1 MELRDYVR
9 AVRAH
14 WVLAVVMLLLSV
26 SAAGAVTVLMTPEYT
41 ATTRLFVSTPET
53 ESTTTAYQGSQFS
66 QQRVLSYAEII
77 RGKNVAQLV
86 IDELGLDI
94 SAGALAGQVTTA
106 VVPDTVLLDATVTDT
121 SPLRAQTLANA
132 VATKFI
138 ELVSQLETPVGAEAP
153 LVVVTVVEAASLP
166 GEPLIPD
173 VPLNLSIGVM
183 VGILLGLGLP
193 VARAALD
200 NTVKSKSDIVDA
212 TGAPTIG
219 AVMFDSGI
227 SKSGSPAE
235 AIGHSKTA
243 ETYRQIRTNLQ
254 FVNVDDPPRALVVT
268 SALAGEGKTTT
279 AINLALVLAQSGQR
293 VVLLEADLR
302 RPRVIRYLRLVSG
315 PGLTN
320 VLAGTADLADVIQPF
335 GDGKLS
341 VIGSGPNP
349 PNPSEL
355 LGSVHMKSL
364 LRELRE
370 SHDYVI
376 IDAPP
381 LLPVTDAAVLAV
393 HADGAVI
400 IARHGGTKREQL
412 RMAAES
418 LRTIEARLL
427 GTILNMV
434 PQKRYGYGYGYG
446 YGYEYEADIRI
457 PAVTT
462 ADRAVANNSIPANGV
477 PARGERRKTRR

>member
-1 MELRDYVR
+1 MDLRDYYR

-14 WVLAVVMLLLSV
+14 WILAVVMLLLSV
-26 SAAGAVTVLMTPEYT
+26 SAAGAITYLTTPEYT
-41 ATTRLFVSTPET
+41 ATTRLFVSTPDSET
-53 ESTTTAYQGSQFS
+53 TSTAYQGSQFS

-77 RGKNVAQLV
+77 RGKRVAQLV
-86 IDELGLDI
+86 IDELDLPMT
-94 SAGALAGQVTTA
+94 AGQLASEVTTE

-132 VATKFI
+132 IAAKFI
-138 ELVSQLETPVGAEAP
+138 ELVADLETPEGAASP
-153 LVVVTVVEAASLP
+153 LVLVTVVEAADLP
-166 GEPLIPD
+166 REPVIPD
-173 VPLNLSIGVM
+173 LPLNLSIGVM

-200 NTVKSKSDIVDA
+200 NTVKSKADVVDA
-212 TGAPTIG
+212 SGAPTIG
-219 AVMFDSGI
+219 AVMFDSAIGKGPSATAAI
-227 SKSGSPAE
+227 GQSKS
-235 AIGHSKTA
+235 A

-254 FVNVDDPPRALVVT
+254 FVDVDDPPRALVIT

-279 AINLALVLAQSGQR
+279 AINLAMVLAQSGQR

-302 RPRVIRYLRLVSG
+302 RPRVTRYLRMVSG
-315 PGLTN
+315 AGLTN

-335 GDGKLS
+335 GDGKMS

-355 LGSVHMKSL
+355 LGSAHMKTL
-364 LRELRE
+364 LHDLRE
-370 SHDYVI
+370 SHDFVV

-400 IARHGGTKREQL
+400 VARHGHTKREQL

-434 PQKRYGYGYGYG
+434 PQKSYGYGYGYG
-446 YGYEYEADIRI
+446 YGYEYEADT
-457 PAVTT
+457 PAVAVTT
-462 ADRAVANNSIPANGV
+462 ADRNSVKQPA
-477 PARGERRKTRR
+477 PSRKQRRKAKV